1 MKLEAL
7 FEGKS
12 IDIDVDD
19 TAEEENNVIEPLE
32 TQSNHFTI
40 EEAKGAVSDDDN
52 DVTTICEDKP
62 TSIWVEEPDKVC
74 NVIDDIDGEDLDED
88 DINDGMVE
96 IDDDL
101 DGESLHDSDLED
113 EGMI

>member
-1 MKLEAL
+1 MEAL

-12 IDIDVDD
+12 IDVEVDD
-19 TAEEENNVIEPLE
+19 TAEEENKVLEPLE
-32 TQSNHFTI
+32 TQSDHRPL
-40 EEAKGAVSDDDN
+40 EEAKGAVSDNEN
-52 DVTTICEDKP
+52 DVTTICDDKP

-88 DINDGMVE
+88 DINDGIVE
-96 IDDDL
+96 IDVDL
-101 DGESLHDSDLED
+101 DGESIHDSDLED